1 MFFDRVTE
9 EIAHFIGLFLATEG
23 AGRPA
28 PMYDPFEA
36 PWTDPDLGPLL
47 FPGTI
52 YRFLYG
58 PQGYTPDG
66 GGIPASDSGG
76 VPLLPRTLP
85 LPPPGDVALFGPGLS
100 LPPAPEPA
108 LLPFLPPPGQF
119 FLLAPPPGSVA
130 TLTWQINELSDRDVL
145 DVSPEVV
152 AAWRLWQAPRL
163 EALTTKAEALQP
175 LDLAAWALPSG
186 TSEIGAEGLALA
198 VARFAEQAEAAAEH
212 GETFTVI
219 GPAAYGT
226 FVDGEAAARMPKLSD
241 AAPRLPEVEQ
251 TWLPGMPAPVFTI
264 GDGSVGA
271 ITGGN
276 VAMNVAVGSHVRVDA
291 PLILVGGDAISLDL
305 VSQVAVLADDRFGA
319 AAAGAEGGNLVQN
332 AARLTPGA
340 QIVETPE
347 LGETDRL
354 PETVILSRITGD
366 LVNYSWTSQVNAG
379 DDGDAVTLSGGSS
392 WVLTGG
398 NQLFNLEQLATS
410 GMAFDLIL
418 VGGDMLTVFATAQ
431 IAALFDVDKVPAMAT
446 APGAQTPSPYPGG
459 EGDPGDGLR
468 VAPAA
473 SAFPKSPYAEAA
485 SVSDGPGGA
494 GAAGSASPAALPA
507 GAAIDAATMPGTSD
521 TGAGV
526 NTQPGG
532 EGAAPDPTPA
542 KAGAAPQTPAETVLG
557 PGSHGNVVSNTA
569 DIVHSSL
576 DSLSAL
582 TGELKEMLAN
592 FDPDAPWLDPILS
605 VPALADLDIVRVLH
619 VSGDLVNV
627 HAVKQTTVLSDADLV
642 AGPGAASA
650 ITGAN
655 MVANT
660 AATVDIGMDSVVM
673 AGGDLYTDAFLH
685 QAEFVDFHDPGG
697 VGGAGPPSTSALA
710 SEAVAFLADGM
721 LDAQFGALGGIDTE
735 AHLAMANLGDAG
747 PPADIM
753 QVMLS

>member
-1 MFFDRVTE
+1 MSFDRVTE

-23 AGRPA
+23 AGRPV
-28 PMYDPFEA
+28 PVYDAFAA

-66 GGIPASDSGG
+66 GGIPASDGGG
-76 VPLLPRTLP
+76 VPLLPRMLP
-85 LPPPGDVALFGPGLS
+85 LPLATDVALFGPGLA

-130 TLTWQINELSDRDVL
+130 TLTWQINALSDRDVL
-145 DVSPEVV
+145 DVSPEEV

-163 EALTTKAEALQP
+163 EALTQKAEALQP

-198 VARFAEQAEAAAEH
+198 VTRLAERAEAAAAH
-212 GETFTVI
+212 GETFTAT
-219 GPAAYGT
+219 GPAAFGT

-241 AAPRLPEVEQ
+241 AAPRLPEIEQ
-251 TWLPGMPAPVFTI
+251 TWLPGMPAPFFTI
-264 GDGSVGA
+264 GDGSVNA

-276 VAMNVAVGSHVRVDA
+276 LAMNVAVGSHVRVDA
-291 PLILVGGDAISLDL
+291 PLILVGGDAIALDL

-319 AAAGAEGGNLVQN
+319 AAAGAESGNLVQN

-392 WVLTGG
+392 WVLTGN
-398 NQLFNLEQLATS
+398 NQLLNLEQLATS

-431 IAALFDVDKVPAMAT
+431 TATLFDVDLVPAMAA
-446 APGAQTPSPYPGG
+446 APGAQTPSPSPGG

-473 SAFPKSPYAEAA
+473 SAIPKSPYAEAA
-485 SVSDGPGGA
+485 SVSEGPGGA
-494 GAAGSASPAALPA
+494 GAAGSASPAALPP
-507 GAAIDAATMPGTSD
+507 GAVIDAATMPGTSD
-521 TGAGV
+521 AGAGV
-526 NTQPGG
+526 DTLPGAG
-532 EGAAPDPTPA
+532 DPTPA
-542 KAGAAPQTPAETVLG
+542 KDAAAPQTPAETVVG
-557 PGSHGNVVSNTA
+557 PGSHANVVSNTA
-569 DIVHSSL
+569 EIFHGSL
-576 DSLSAL
+576 DRISAL
-582 TGELKEMLAN
+582 TDELKEMLAD

-605 VPALADLDIVRVLH
+605 VPALADLDVVRVLH

-655 MVANT
+655 MVTNT

-697 VGGAGPPSTSALA
+697 VGGAGPSSTSALA